1 MAKMNFDQLQTD
13 AQRLVSMLEDR
24 HPGLHTW
31 CLMLIEVLNDIRYDI
46 DGIES
51 CIPAVR
57 QRAIENG
64 EEPAPLMPSTPPLN
78 QRLFDLVR
86 YMRTELHVAGLI
98 TDDEYAALAQEHA
111 AVARLEDYD
120 AAIAK
125 IVLTKEMKMQE
136 VISTITSRFP
146 KAPEEHI

>member
-1 MAKMNFDQLQTD
+1 MAKMNLDQLQTD
-13 AQRLVSMLEDR
+13 VQRLLSMLADR

-31 CLMLIEVLNDIRYDI
+31 HLMFHDVLNDIRYDI

-57 QRAIENG
+57 QRAIDAG
-64 EEPAPLMPSTPPLN
+64 EEPAPLVSAPLALN

-98 TDDEYAALAQEHA
+98 TDDEYAELAQAHD
-111 AVARLEDYD
+111 AVRRLEDYD
-120 AAIAK
+120 VAVQRNTLSKEQQAK
-125 IVLTKEMKMQE
+125 LARTV
-136 VISTITSRFP
+136 SGSFP
-146 KAPEEHI
+146 KAPETYL